1 MLELEQDSSGDDQ
14 SDQDLQNRTV
24 QGEGPNDRVREKHGP
39 KDMNTDHEDDQERS
53 SYEEKGPQPLVLE
66 RHHLLPSSALLKAQ
80 IKPTPGKEEERT
92 GGTSSVSRRSN
103 PASLSSATRS
113 CTLLPPAGK
122 LVARPA
128 RSALC

>member
-14 SDQDLQNRTV
+14 SDQDIQNRTV
-24 QGEGPNDRVREKHGP
+24 QGDGP
-39 KDMNTDHEDDQERS
+39 KDMSADHEDDQERHC
-53 SYEEKGPQPLVLE
+53 YEEKGPHPLVLE

-113 CTLLPPAGK
+113 CTLLPPA
-122 LVARPA
+122 
-128 RSALC
+128 